1 MAASKRGLLKE
12 PAPTK
17 MTAESPQRGDSLT
30 SWLDRLTESDAAF
43 KAMVDER
50 LSELGIQ
57 DELAKHRKRR
67 GLSQAD
73 VSRIARLSQ
82 PYLAKLEAGEITN
95 PELKT
100 LVRAATALGLRLRLQ
115 LEEVEE
121 EGVPTAQS
129 GS

>member
-1 MAASKRGLLKE
+1 MASKRGPFKD

-17 MTAESPQRGDSLT
+17 VKAASAQRADSLA

-43 KAMVDER
+43 KAVVEER

-57 DELAKHRKRR
+57 EELAKHRKRR

-100 LVRAATALGLRLRLQ
+100 LVRAATALGLRLKLQ
-115 LEEVEE
+115 LEDVEQDRAPAK
-121 EGVPTAQS
+121 VARS
-129 GS
+129 